1 MTEPLY
7 KRIIQDL
14 EDKIRKDMKPNQKL
28 PSERQLLDQYHV
40 SRNTIRLALADLEE
54 RGIIYRLHGK
64 GTFVST
70 TYLSQT
76 NLASMYSFT
85 EQMRQ
90 MGHKPSTDN
99 RTFKLVDPE
108 KEVIDQLNL
117 AKGEKVYK
125 LVRVRYADGIPMM
138 YGETY
143 LPENMFPDLK
153 LSDLNKDTLYGVL
166 KNKYN
171 ERSVLA
177 FEDVQAVSLNKEES
191 EILKTKLGAPS
202 LKIYRRTI
210 NENNLPIEFTKTL
223 ARGDKFIYRSRQYN
237 NN

>member
-7 KRIIQDL
+7 KRIIEDL
-14 EDKIRKDMKPNQKL
+14 ETKIRKEMKPNEKL
-28 PSERQLLDQYHV
+28 PSERQLLEQYHV
-40 SRNTIRLALADLEE
+40 SRNTIRLALANLEE

-70 TYLSQT
+70 TYLNKT
-76 NLASMYSFT
+76 NLSSMYSFT
-85 EQMRQ
+85 DEMRQ
-90 MGHKPSTDN
+90 TGHKPTTDN
-99 RTFKLVDPE
+99 RTFKLIDPSE
-108 KEVIDQLNL
+108 EVIEQLNL
-117 AKGEKVYK
+117 QDGEKAYK

-143 LPENMFPDLK
+143 LPESIFPNLK
-153 LSDLNKDTLYGVL
+153 LSDLNKNTLYGVL
-166 KNKYN
+166 KEKYN

-177 FEDVQAVSLNKEES
+177 FEDVQAVSLSKEES
-191 EILKTKLGAPS
+191 EILETKLGAPS

-237 NN
+237 S

>member
-7 KRIIQDL
+7 KRIIEDL
-14 EDKIRKDMKPNQKL
+14 ETKIRKEMKPNEKL
-28 PSERQLLDQYHV
+28 PSERQLLEQYHV
-40 SRNTIRLALADLEE
+40 SRNTIRLALANLEE

-70 TYLSQT
+70 TYLNKT
-76 NLASMYSFT
+76 NLSSMYSFSD
-85 EQMRQ
+85 EMRQ
-90 MGHKPSTDN
+90 MGRKPTTDN
-99 RTFKLVDPE
+99 RTFKLIDPPE
-108 KEVIDQLNL
+108 EVIEQLNL
-117 AKGEKVYK
+117 QDGEKAYK

-143 LPENMFPDLK
+143 LPESIFPNLK
-153 LSDLNKDTLYGVL
+153 LSDLNKNTLYGVL
-166 KNKYN
+166 KEKYN
-171 ERSVLA
+171 ECSVLA
-177 FEDVQAVSLNKEES
+177 FEDVQAVSLSKEES
-191 EILKTKLGAPS
+191 EILETKLGAPS

-237 NN
+237 S

>member
-7 KRIIQDL
+7 KRIIEDL
-14 EDKIRKDMKPNQKL
+14 EIKIRKEMKPNEKL
-28 PSERQLLDQYHV
+28 PSERQLLEQYHV
-40 SRNTIRLALADLEE
+40 SRNTIRLALANLEE

-70 TYLSQT
+70 TYLNKT
-76 NLASMYSFT
+76 NLSSMYSFSD
-85 EQMRQ
+85 EMRQ
-90 MGHKPSTDN
+90 MGRKPTTDN
-99 RTFKLVDPE
+99 RTFKLIDPSE
-108 KEVIDQLNL
+108 EVIEQLNL
-117 AKGEKVYK
+117 QDGEKAYK

-143 LPENMFPDLK
+143 LPESIFPNLK
-153 LSDLNKDTLYGVL
+153 LSDLNKNTLYGVL
-166 KNKYN
+166 KEKYN

-177 FEDVQAVSLNKEES
+177 FEDVQAVSLSKEES
-191 EILKTKLGAPS
+191 EILETKLGAPS

-237 NN
+237 S

>member
-7 KRIIQDL
+7 KRIIEDL
-14 EDKIRKDMKPNQKL
+14 ETKIRKEMKPNEKL
-28 PSERQLLDQYHV
+28 PSERQLLEQYHV
-40 SRNTIRLALADLEE
+40 SRNTIRLALANLEE

-70 TYLSQT
+70 TYLNKT
-76 NLASMYSFT
+76 NLSSMYSFSD
-85 EQMRQ
+85 EMRQ
-90 MGHKPSTDN
+90 MGRKPTTDN
-99 RTFKLVDPE
+99 RTFKLIDPPE
-108 KEVIDQLNL
+108 EVIEQLNL
-117 AKGEKVYK
+117 QDGEKAYK

-143 LPENMFPDLK
+143 LPESIFPNLK
-153 LSDLNKDTLYGVL
+153 LSDLNKNTLYGVL
-166 KNKYN
+166 KEKYN

-177 FEDVQAVSLNKEES
+177 FEDVQAVSLSKEES
-191 EILKTKLGAPS
+191 EILETKLGAPS

-237 NN
+237 S

>member
-7 KRIIQDL
+7 KRIIEDL
-14 EDKIRKDMKPNQKL
+14 ETKIRKEMKPNEKL
-28 PSERQLLDQYHV
+28 PSERQLLEQYHV

-70 TYLSQT
+70 IYLDKT
-76 NLASMYSFT
+76 NLSSMYSFSDV
-85 EQMRQ
+85 MRQ
-90 MGHKPSTDN
+90 TGRKPTTDN
-99 RTFKLVDPE
+99 RTFKLVDPPT
-108 KEVIDQLNL
+108 EVIDQLNL
-117 AKGEKVYK
+117 QDGQKAYK

-138 YGETY
+138 YSETY
-143 LPENMFPDLK
+143 LPESIFPDLK
-153 LSDLNKDTLYGVL
+153 LSDLNKSTLYGVL
-166 KNKYN
+166 KEKYN
-171 ERSVLA
+171 EHSVLA

-191 EILKTKLGAPS
+191 EILETKLGAPS

-237 NN
+237 N

>member
-7 KRIIQDL
+7 KRIIEDL
-14 EDKIRKDMKPNQKL
+14 ETKIRKEMKPNEKL
-28 PSERQLLDQYHV
+28 PSERQLLEQYHV

-70 TYLSQT
+70 IYLDKT
-76 NLASMYSFT
+76 NLSSMYSFSD
-85 EQMRQ
+85 EMRQ
-90 MGHKPSTDN
+90 TGRKPTTDN
-99 RTFKLVDPE
+99 RTFKLVDPP

-117 AKGEKVYK
+117 QDGEKAYK

-143 LPENMFPDLK
+143 LPESIFPNLK
-153 LSDLNKDTLYGVL
+153 LSDLNRNTLYGVL
-166 KNKYN
+166 KEKYN

-177 FEDVQAVSLNKEES
+177 FEDVQAVSLDKEES
-191 EILKTKLGAPS
+191 EILETKLGAPS

-237 NN
+237 N